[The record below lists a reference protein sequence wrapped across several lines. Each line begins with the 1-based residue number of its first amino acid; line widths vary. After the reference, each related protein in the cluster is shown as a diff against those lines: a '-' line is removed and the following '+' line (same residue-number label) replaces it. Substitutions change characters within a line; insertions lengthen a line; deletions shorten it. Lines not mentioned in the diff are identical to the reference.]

1 MIFSG
6 YLILTMKGNTS
17 CNFGTQEFGKNGASI
32 LAKENISDRKE
43 LFLEYPQMTVRD
55 KRKKNNRLFSGI
67 FF

>member
-6 YLILTMKGNTS
+6 YLILTMKGNAS
-17 CNFGTQEFGKNGASI
+17 CNFGTQEFGKYGVSI

-55 KRKKNNRLFSGI
+55 KCKRIIVPRF
-67 FF
+67 